1 MTDSAGALVP
11 NRFLFRFELPI
22 HRWTGAVK
30 IDGKLGKW
38 DNRYRLPALHRLDDQ
53 PAIGEVFAAWHADG
67 LLVAARVTGKRQP
80 LKCDSLAFRQSDHL
94 RLMTDM
100 RDARDIRRATKF
112 CQQFWLM
119 QAGGGPGNKQPIA
132 GGAHIA
138 RAKDDAPLA
147 KPGEIMIAAEIGSKG
162 YSLEAMIPAATLAGY
177 DASEN
182 ARIGFF
188 YTLEDRE
195 LGKQPL
201 TVGDELNWWCDP
213 STWATG
219 VLSLGS

>member
-11 NRFLFRFELPI
+11 NRFLFRFEIPV
-22 HRWTGAVK
+22 HRWDSPIR
-30 IDGKLGKW
+30 IDGKFNKW
-38 DNRYRLPALHRLDDQ
+38 DERYRMPALHRLDDR
-53 PAIGEVFAAWHADG
+53 PAVGEVFLAWHADG
-67 LLVAARVTGKRQP
+67 LLVAVRLSGKRQP
-80 LKCDSLAFRQSDHL
+80 PKCDPVAFRQSDHL

-119 QAGGGPGNKQPIA
+119 PAGGGPGGKQPIA

-147 KPGEIMIAAEIGSKG
+147 KPGEIMIASEITARG
-162 YSLEAMIPAATLAGY
+162 YTFEAMIPAATLAGY

-201 TVGDELNWWCDP
+201 TVEDELNWWCDP

-219 VLSLGS
+219 VLSD